1 MSKSASVAF
10 TSFSAATLIALVV
23 MSIIWRNP
31 ISIVLT
37 IIFALLFLYSV
48 INLKRNW
55 AKLK

>member
-1 MSKSASVAF
+1 MSKSVSVAF
-10 TSFSAATLIALVV
+10 TSFSAAMLIALVV

-48 INLKRNW
+48 ITLKQNW
-55 AKLK
+55 AKLE